1 MLKEFR
7 NIYIALISLLVIF
20 IGGVSGYIFIEK
32 YTFLEAFYMTTIT
45 ISTVGFEEVHPL
57 SDFGMLF
64 TAVLIISSIGFFGY
78 FLTSITRIFI
88 DGDYKKVIKL
98 YLRNKKISKLK
109 NHVIVCGF
117 GRNGRQAVIDLLK
130 TGEKVVI
137 IDNKNNVIN
146 EDINEE
152 ILNNKNVTIVH
163 GDASHEETLFKVNI
177 ENAKA
182 MILTLP
188 NDAEN
193 LLIILTS
200 RDINTRMKI
209 ISRASDEHSY
219 SKLTRAG
226 ADNVIMPDIV
236 GGSRMAKL
244 VDESDTVEFLE
255 MIMLRDG
262 VDVNLD
268 EISCND
274 LASCFVNST
283 ISELDIRKKTG
294 ANIIGLKF
302 GNGEYKFNPSGDRKL
317 RKEDKLFVL
326 GKVDQIKKLKSLLES
341 GHYFDEN

>member
-7 NIYIALISLLVIF
+7 NIYIASLSLLIIF
-20 IGGVSGYIFIEK
+20 IGGISGYILLEN
-32 YTFLEAFYMTTIT
+32 YTFFEAFYMTTIT
-45 ISTVGFEEVHPL
+45 ISTVGYGEVHPL
-57 SDFGMLF
+57 SQHGMIF
-64 TAVLIISSIGFFGY
+64 TAILIIFSLGFFGY

-88 DGDYKKVIKL
+88 DGDYKKIIKL
-98 YLRNKKISKLK
+98 YLRNKKINKLK

-117 GRNGRQAVIDLLK
+117 GRNGRQAVIDLLT
-130 TGEKVVI
+130 TGEKVII
-137 IDNKNNVIN
+137 IDSKNDVIG

-152 ILNNKNVTIVH
+152 IIKNKNVTIVH

-177 ENAKA
+177 ESAKA

-219 SKLTRAG
+219 SKLKRAG

-244 VDESDTVEFLE
+244 VNEADTVEFLE

-294 ANIIGLKF
+294 ANIIGLKY

-326 GKVDQIKKLKSLLES
+326 GKVEQIKKLKSLLKS
-341 GHYFDEN
+341 GHYFDE

>member
-7 NIYIALISLLVIF
+7 NIYIASISLFIIF
-20 IGGVSGYIFIEK
+20 VGGIGGYILLEN
-32 YTFLEAFYMTTIT
+32 YTFFEAFYMTTIT
-45 ISTVGFEEVHPL
+45 ISTVGYGEVHPL
-57 SDFGMLF
+57 SQQGMIF
-64 TAVLIISSIGFFGY
+64 TAILIIFSLGFFGY

-88 DGDYKKVIKL
+88 DGDYKKLIKL
-98 YLRNKKISKLK
+98 YLRNKKIKKLK

-130 TGEKVVI
+130 TGEKVII
-137 IDNKNNVIN
+137 IDNKNDVIG
-146 EDINEE
+146 EDINEG
-152 ILNNKNVTIVH
+152 IVNNKSVTVVH

-177 ENAKA
+177 ESAKA

-219 SKLTRAG
+219 SKLKRAG

-244 VDESDTVEFLE
+244 VREADTVEFLE

-294 ANIIGLKF
+294 ANIIGLKY

-326 GKVDQIKKLKSLLES
+326 GKVEQIKKLKSLLES
-341 GHYFDEN
+341 GHYFDE

>member
-1 MLKEFR
+1 MVKEFKD
-7 NIYIALISLLVIF
+7 IYIASISLLIIF
-20 IGGVSGYIFIEK
+20 IGGISGYIIIED
-32 YTFLEAFYMTTIT
+32 YTFFEAFYMTVIT
-45 ISTVGFEEVHPL
+45 VSTVGYGEVHPL
-57 SDFGMLF
+57 SQTGMLF
-64 TAVLIISSIGFFGY
+64 TAILIVFSLGFFGY

-88 DGDYKKVIKL
+88 DGEYKKLVKI

-117 GRNGRQAVIDLLK
+117 GRNGRQAVIDLLER
-130 TGEKVVI
+130 GEKVII
-137 IDNKNNVIN
+137 IDNQTKVIH

-152 ILNNKNVTIVH
+152 IINNKNVTIVH

-219 SKLTRAG
+219 SKLKRAG

-244 VDESDTVEFLE
+244 VSEPDIVEFLE

-262 VDVNLD
+262 VDVNLE

-294 ANIIGLKF
+294 ANIIGLKL
-302 GNGEYKFNPSGDRKL
+302 GNGEYRFNPSGDRTL

-326 GKVDQIKKLKSLLES
+326 GKVEQISKLKSLLEN
-341 GHYFDEN
+341 GKYFDE

>member
-1 MLKEFR
+1 
-7 NIYIALISLLVIF
+7 
-20 IGGVSGYIFIEK
+20 
-32 YTFLEAFYMTTIT
+32 MTIIT
-45 ISTVGFEEVHPL
+45 VSTVGYGEVHPL
-57 SDFGMLF
+57 SQTGMIF
-64 TAVLIISSIGFFGY
+64 TAILIVFSLGFFGY

-88 DGDYKKVIKL
+88 DGDYKKLVKI

-137 IDNKNNVIN
+137 IDNQTNVIH

-152 ILNNKNVTIVH
+152 IINNKSVTIVH

-219 SKLTRAG
+219 SKLKRAG

-244 VDESDTVEFLE
+244 VSEPDTVEFLE

-302 GNGEYKFNPSGDRKL
+302 GNGEYRFNPSGDRTL

-326 GKVDQIKKLKSLLES
+326 GKVEQIKKLKYLLES
-341 GHYFDEN
+341 GNYFNE